1 MDREATIQL
10 LDDMNARAASRDM
23 LLVAPDVM
31 VALLN
36 AGLIIASSDDE
47 DRHVR
52 YRGKTR
58 IRAIAAMQTGGVA
71 LDTGGRIIAPTEA
84 NDSWLKQEF
93 LNKSG
98 PADPLRTG
106 NGLPPSTAGGFRL
119 TYPLVADI
127 EAAREL
133 YPPAAGDMA
142 ASQKRQRHV
151 DI

>member
-36 AGLIIASSDDE
+36 AGLII
-47 DRHVR
+47 
-52 YRGKTR
+52 
-58 IRAIAAMQTGGVA
+58 
-71 LDTGGRIIAPTEA
+71 DTGGRIIAPTEA